1 MAGNSGT
8 QKPIAQYLGTERQIT
23 GTKELSQ
30 SGISGT
36 PTQLVLVQLAS
47 TAVIIDV
54 SDIQKYTKICVT
66 TTKTHYNVDCA

>member
-30 SGISGT
+30 SGIS
-36 PTQLVLVQLAS
+36 PTQLVLVQLAN

-54 SDIQKYTKICVT
+54 SDIQQYTEICVT
-66 TTKTHYNVDCA
+66 TTETH